1 MEAFIEYIT
10 ITVLI
15 IGAILGAIKGF
26 TALFFSWFGLIG
38 GVIFSHQFSLGL
50 MYRLLPQYTHSKM
63 YIILFAVFVFI
74 VIYIL
79 AAMLG
84 HFVSRVIYT
93 FQLSFLNH
101 ILGVVL
107 GTIQA
112 MLIIGFFIGLLNYYG
127 WINAPSMPVTKFVS
141 YWATQTFHLLRSVVS
156 MLTQC

>member
-1 MEAFIEYIT
+1 MEAFIEYVT
-10 ITVLI
+10 ITALI
-15 IGAILGAIKGF
+15 IGAILGAVKGF

-50 MYRLLPQYTHSKM
+50 MYRLLPQYTHNKV
-63 YIILFAVFVFI
+63 YIILFAVFVFV

-79 AAMLG
+79 AVMLG

-101 ILGVVL
+101 ILGIIL

-112 MLIIGFFIGLLNYYG
+112 MLIIGLFNYYG
-127 WINAPSMPVTKFVS
+127 WISGPLMPVTKFVS
-141 YWATQTFHLLRSVVS
+141 YWATQTFHLLKSAVS
-156 MLTQC
+156 MLI